1 MELGL
6 EGCSKAVTV
15 SFQITTV
22 TPYATSNKD
31 LPNVNEI
38 VYENNLDQLLEQSS
52 ANQLQDSP
60 DIWKVRQFF
69 GNIFEVSATF
79 EPTVELNNDGKLLS
93 GNWEYSLKRPVP
105 NPMNRFQA
113 CVYKLVNTSVFQSLS
128 VTRHLLK
135 GFRYSPNN
143 SVFKI

>member
-1 MELGL
+1 M
-6 EGCSKAVTV
+6 
-15 SFQITTV
+15 
-22 TPYATSNKD
+22 
-31 LPNVNEI
+31 NEI